1 MKGRLILG
9 LVALGLVALV
19 LAFTNGCASI
29 QKVATPER
37 VSALTKL
44 ATYAGAKA
52 VLIEKPGLRPE
63 LERARDGFCALVAAG
78 EWSIERMADIAAAQG
93 LDELRSDA
101 GVLALTGGTML
112 IDLVY
117 GKPVDLSSE
126 PYARAVVEASCSGLT
141 LALGPATRTR
151 GDPILA
157 RLQAEERATR

>member
-1 MKGRLILG
+1 
-9 LVALGLVALV
+9 VAAVIVALV
-19 LAFTNGCASI
+19 MALTSGCASI

-37 VSALTKL
+37 VSALARL

-63 LERARDGFCALVAAG
+63 LERARDGFCALAAAG
-78 EWSIERMADIAAAQG
+78 EWSIERMAEIAAAQG

-117 GKPVDLSSE
+117 GRPVDLSGE
-126 PYARAVVEASCSGLT
+126 PYARAVVEASCDGLT

-157 RLQAEERATR
+157 RLEDAERATRTR